1 MALPPQRP
9 MNRELSEGMTEGS
22 YKRRA
27 PNRGGFVE
35 ETTNIARENL
45 STINFNITEHPW
57 PNRPDESLTLH
68 HH

>member
-9 MNRELSEGMTEGS
+9 MNRELDTGMTEGT

-35 ETTNIARENL
+35 ETTNIAREHL
-45 STINFNITEHPW
+45 SSINYSIAETSW
-57 PNRPDESLTLH
+57 PSRPDESYTLRH
-68 HH
+68 Q